1 MPMDSNVVILD
12 CVTNLP
18 IPPDRVLES
27 AIGQVSEVV
36 VIGYDHDGEL
46 YIASSHG
53 KKPELL
59 WMLEQV
65 RNVLVTGGLSDRR
78 GN

>member
-1 MPMDSNVVILD
+1 MASNVVILD

-59 WMLEQV
+59 WMMEQV
-65 RNVLVTGGLSDRR
+65 RHLMVSDGLSDCRH
-78 GN
+78 N